1 MTRAEA
7 ISRLVDGL
15 IRMENGQPNLFII
28 PTLALETW
36 QNCRSYKCAEDKD
49 NYAKFVC
56 AVILGKF
63 DDQLK
68 DWV

>member
-7 ISRLVDGL
+7 ISRLVEGL
-15 IRMENGQPNLFII
+15 VKMENGEEHPFPIPSNALKLFYSVSKRNISHN
-28 PTLALETW
+28 TEE
-36 QNCRSYKCAEDKD
+36 YG
-49 NYAKFVC
+49 KFVC

-68 DWV
+68 DWT

>member
-1 MTRAEA
+1 MTRANA
-7 ISRLVDGL
+7 ISNLITRLVK
-15 IRMENGQPNLFII
+15 MEIGITAPYPI
-28 PTLALETW
+28 PAKALETW
-36 QNCRSYKCAEDKD
+36 QNCRSYKGEEDKD

>member
-7 ISRLVDGL
+7 IANLVEGL
-15 IRMENGQPNLFII
+15 VKMENGKADPFPIPSNALTLFHSVSKGAIVHN
-28 PTLALETW
+28 TDE
-36 QNCRSYKCAEDKD
+36 
-49 NYAKFVC
+49 YAKFVC